1 MPHLDP
7 NTFSFIADLG
17 QNNSREWFED
27 NRARYD
33 TARNDFI
40 SFIGVLLMEIETFD
54 SRVAGMDPRRC
65 IFRIYR
71 DTRFS
76 NLKTPFKTNFGAR
89 ILLGGSKNLH
99 QRTGYFM
106 NIEPGNCRLSGG
118 AFRPEPEWLHTI
130 RQRIATDSTNL
141 KRILDDRTFRKTFN
155 GLEGEAVKTAPR
167 GFSKDHP
174 DIVLIRQKS
183 LMARHPLDDGA
194 MFTPGFLKHAA
205 RVYEALLPLNEYLD
219 NAH

>member
-7 NTFSFIADLG
+7 STFAFITDLG

-33 TARNDFI
+33 TAKGDFT
-40 SFIGVLLMEIETFD
+40 SFIGVLLMEMEQFD
-54 SRVAGMDPRRC
+54 SRVTGMDPRRC

-71 DTRFS
+71 DTRFH
-76 NLKTPFKTNFGAR
+76 NIKAPFKTNFGAR
-89 ILLGGSKNLH
+89 ILVGGSKNLH
-99 QRTGYFM
+99 RRTGYFM
-106 NIEPGNCRLSGG
+106 NIEPGQCRLSGG

-130 RQRIATDSTNL
+130 RQRIAADSTNL
-141 KRILDDRTFRKTFN
+141 KRILQDRTFRETFN

-174 DIVLIRQKS
+174 DIELIRLKS
-183 LMARHPLDDGA
+183 HMARHRLDDGA
-194 MFTPGFLKHAA
+194 MFRPGFLKQALQ
-205 RVYEALLPLNEYLD
+205 VYKALLPLNEYLD